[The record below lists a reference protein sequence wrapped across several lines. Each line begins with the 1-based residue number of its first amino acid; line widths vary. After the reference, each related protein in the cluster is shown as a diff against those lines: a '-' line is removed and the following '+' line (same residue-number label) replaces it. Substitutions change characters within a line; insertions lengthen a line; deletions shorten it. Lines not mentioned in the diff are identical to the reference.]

1 MSDVPSE
8 DNDTLLLQIQAE
20 QMDALEIGQEGEVK
34 CGFYPTET
42 SRRLGEGAQGQ
53 SRALFDFKL
62 GSKSRRFNDE

>member
-42 SRRLGEGAQGQ
+42 YQRLGEGAQGQ
-53 SRALFDFKL
+53 SRALFCIKL
-62 GSKSRRFNDE
+62 GGKCRKFVDE